1 LTAGERKTL
10 PFEKETI
17 MTTPSPDAFAP
28 ESLQDPCDIGNIVA
42 TLFGIARQHMRRDE
56 LAWLSKADEQAEIA
70 LQNLG
75 AIASIIGFHLEG
87 GAHGGSEC
95 PVPDLFFFLS
105 DEMRAIRALL
115 RVGAAAKGG

>member
-1 LTAGERKTL
+1 
-10 PFEKETI
+10 
-17 MTTPSPDAFAP
+17 MTTSSPDAFAP
-28 ESLQDPCDIGNIVA
+28 DAMQAPCDIGNIVT

-56 LAWLSKADEQAEIA
+56 LAWLSKADEQAETA

-75 AIASIIGFHLEG
+75 AIASIIGLHLEG
-87 GAHGGSEC
+87 GVHSGSEC

>member
-1 LTAGERKTL
+1 
-10 PFEKETI
+10 
-17 MTTPSPDAFAP
+17 MTTSSPDAFAP
-28 ESLQDPCDIGNIVA
+28 ESLQETCDIGNIVT

-56 LAWLSKADEQAEIA
+56 LAWLGKAGEQAEIA

-75 AIASIIGFHLEG
+75 GIASVIGFYLEG
-87 GAHGGSEC
+87 REHSGREI
-95 PVPDLFFFLS
+95 PVSDLFFFLS

>member
-1 LTAGERKTL
+1 
-10 PFEKETI
+10 
-17 MTTPSPDAFAP
+17 MTTPSPDALAP
-28 ESLQDPCDIGNIVA
+28 DATQDPCDIGNIVT
-42 TLFGIARQHMRRDE
+42 TLYGIARQHMHRDE
-56 LAWLSKADEQAEIA
+56 LAWLSKAGEQADTA

-87 GAHGGSEC
+87 RAHSGSEC

-115 RVGAAAKGG
+115 RIGAAAKGG